1 MKRFLFIFLLAFVVF
16 GCKTVIEIS
25 TRGEPEN
32 FDPIVLT
39 TDMTY
44 YYSEVEVDVP
54 ADIRDEEWEVTRVN
68 MFGNVTAQYID
79 HPVDVELYIGLVSG
93 DANLDNP
100 VLNSR
105 IASEHI
111 SQPATAYNVEVRSP
125 PLALTAMKQDHF
137 FIKAVI
143 TAATPTVGIV
153 RVGDV
158 YLDVTLERDSSGL
171 IPFFY
176 LF

>member
-1 MKRFLFIFLLAFVVF
+1 MKRFLFVFLLSLALY

-25 TRGEPEN
+25 TKGEPEH
-32 FDPIVLT
+32 FDPIVLS
-39 TDMTY
+39 TDMTR

-54 ADIRDEEWEVTRVN
+54 ADIRDEEWEVTRVD

-79 HPVDVELYIGLVSG
+79 HPVDVELYIGLVPG
-93 DANLDNP
+93 NENLDNP

-105 IASEHI
+105 IAHENI
-111 SQPATAYNVEVRSP
+111 SLPATAYDIEVRSP
-125 PLALTAMKQDHF
+125 PLALQAMRQDHF
-137 FIKAVI
+137 YIKAVI
-143 TAATPTVGIV
+143 TTATPTVGIV
-153 RVGDV
+153 RVGGV

-171 IPFFY
+171 FPFFY

>member
-1 MKRFLFIFLLAFVVF
+1 MKRLLFVFLLSIAFY
-16 GCKTVIEIS
+16 GCTTVIEIS
-25 TRGEPEN
+25 TKGEPEN

-44 YYSEVEVDVP
+44 YFSEVEVDVP
-54 ADIRDEEWEVTRVN
+54 ADIRDEEWEVTRVD

-79 HPVDVELYIGLVSG
+79 HPVDVELYIGLESG
-93 DANLDNP
+93 NANLDNP
-100 VLNSR
+100 ILNSR
-105 IASEHI
+105 IAHEYI

-125 PLALTAMKQDHF
+125 PLALAAMKQDRF

-143 TAATPTVGIV
+143 TTATPTVGIV
-153 RVGDV
+153 RVGNV

-171 IPFFY
+171 FPFFY